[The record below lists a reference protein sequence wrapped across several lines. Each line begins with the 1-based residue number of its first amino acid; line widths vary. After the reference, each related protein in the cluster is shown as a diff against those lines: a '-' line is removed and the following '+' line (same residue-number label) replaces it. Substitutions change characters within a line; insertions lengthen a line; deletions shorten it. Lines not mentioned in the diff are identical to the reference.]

1 MVNSLAIIPARAG
14 SKRLKLKN
22 IKLLN
27 GKPMVY
33 YTISAAKKSKLL
45 TDWLVSSEDE
55 TIIEIVKKLGANVYF
70 KRPKK
75 LSGDK
80 IRNIQVIEHA
90 LEYMEKNF
98 KKKYDII
105 LLLQPTSPI
114 RKSSHIDEAISL
126 LSSSKYS
133 SLASVKGPFIKRDKI
148 LKKIDKEK
156 LVDLFY
162 SKINHEF
169 YIYNASIYAVK
180 RDYFVK
186 KKKIISS
193 SQVPLIMDKIHSVD
207 VDDQNDFK
215 IAELFL
221 NMLEKNEKN

>member
-14 SKRLKLKN
+14 SKRLRLKN

-45 TDWLVSSEDE
+45 TDWLVSSEDKR
-55 TIIEIVKKLGANVYF
+55 IIEIVKKLGANVYF

-80 IRNIQVIEHA
+80 IRNIQVIDHA
-90 LEYMEKNF
+90 LKYMEKKF

-114 RKSSHIDEAISL
+114 RKPSHIDEAISL
-126 LSSSKYS
+126 LSRSKCS

-193 SQVPLIMDKIHSVD
+193 SQVPLIMDKIYSVD

-221 NMLEKNEKN
+221 NMLEKDEKN